1 MTTITIS
8 IKEIAELSM
17 KGRIAARSL
26 AEFGQTEVG
35 SHCVVSA
42 ERRVVVHVSLIGVGY
57 VNDSH
62 ITIYPAREAGEGR
75 VFLDPESGRIWWGS
89 MTTLRLLASEHD
101 PLKGKTLIMDRA
113 NLEYQRAL
121 LRNAG

>member
-17 KGRIAARSL
+17 KGLIAVRHS
-26 AEFGQTEVG
+26 AEYGQTAAG
-35 SHCVVSA
+35 AHCAISA
-42 ERRVVVHVSLIGVGY
+42 ERRVVIEVSPTGVGY
-57 VNDSH
+57 VEGSN
-62 ITIYPAREAGEGR
+62 ITIYPARGAGEGS

>member
-8 IKEIAELSM
+8 IKELSALS
-17 KGRIAARSL
+17 KEGRIAVRHS
-26 AEFGQTEVG
+26 AEYGQTAAG
-35 SHCVVSA
+35 AHCAISA
-42 ERRVVVHVSLIGVGY
+42 ERRVVIEVSPTGVGY
-57 VNDSH
+57 VEDSN

-75 VFLDPESGRIWWGS
+75 VFLDPESGMIWWGS
-89 MTTLRLLASEHD
+89 MITLRLLASEHD
-101 PLKGKTLIMDRA
+101 PLEGKTLIMDRA

>member
-17 KGRIAARSL
+17 KGLIAARSS
-26 AEFGQTEVG
+26 AEFAQTAALLG
-35 SHCVVSA
+35 CVVSA
-42 ERRVVVHVSLIGVGY
+42 ERRVVVHVSPTGVGY
-57 VNDSH
+57 VKDSN

-75 VFLDPESGRIWWGS
+75 VFLDPETGRVWWGG
-89 MTTLRLLASEHD
+89 MTTLRILKSEHD